1 MIFPT
6 SRRLVVGVA
15 GGTGSGKSTVGRRI
29 IEALGRNGVAC
40 LDQDSYY
47 RDLSHLPRD
56 RRAACNFDHPD
67 AIEFPLLAEHVRR
80 LRDGEAVEKPD
91 YSFTLHT
98 RTGRFSTVRP
108 ADVVLVEG
116 ILVLADE
123 TLRATLDIKLF
134 VDADDDI
141 RLSRRL
147 VRDIQERGRAL
158 EEVLD
163 QYMGTVRPMHLA
175 FVEPSKRYADVVIPG
190 GGMNE
195 VAVAMVVGTLRDW
208 AAARA
213 RERGD
218 AP

>member
-6 SRRLVVGVA
+6 TRRLVVGVA
-15 GGTGSGKSTVGRRI
+15 GGTGSGKSTVGRRL
-29 IEALGRNGVAC
+29 IEALGRDNVAL

-47 RDLSHLPRD
+47 RDLSHLPREE
-56 RRAACNFDHPD
+56 RRAQNFDHPD
-67 AIEFPLLAEHVRR
+67 SIEFPLFAEHIRQ
-80 LRDGEAVEKPD
+80 LRDGETIDKPD

-98 RTGRFSTVRP
+98 RTGRNTAVRP
-108 ADVVLVEG
+108 AEVILVEG
-116 ILVLADE
+116 ILVLTNREVRDAM
-123 TLRATLDIKLF
+123 DIKIF

-147 VRDIQERGRAL
+147 VRDIEERGRTI
-158 EEVLD
+158 EDVLD

-190 GGMNE
+190 GGMND
-195 VAVAMVVGTLRDW
+195 VAIAMVVGTLRDW

-213 RERGD
+213 R
-218 AP
+218 A

>member
-1 MIFPT
+1 MTFPT

-15 GGTGSGKSTVGRRI
+15 GGTGSGKSTVGRRL
-29 IEALGRNGVAC
+29 IEALGRDNVAY

-47 RDLSHLPRD
+47 RDLGHISKD
-56 RRAACNFDHPD
+56 ERRTQNFDHPD
-67 AIEFPLLAEHVRR
+67 AIEFPLFAEHIRC
-80 LRDGEAVEKPD
+80 LRDGEEIEKPD

-98 RTGRFSTVRP
+98 RTGRSTRVRP
-108 ADVVLVEG
+108 AEVILVEG

-123 TLRATLDIKLF
+123 EIRDAMDIKIF

-147 VRDIQERGRAL
+147 VRDIQERGRTI
-158 EEVLD
+158 EDVLD

-190 GGMNE
+190 GGQND
-195 VAVAMVVGTLRDW
+195 VAIAMVVGTLRDW

-213 RERGD
+213 RG
-218 AP
+218 

>member
-15 GGTGSGKSTVGRRI
+15 GGTGSGKSTVGRRL
-29 IEALGRNGVAC
+29 IEVLGHGSVAC

-47 RDLSHLPRD
+47 RDLSHVPKEQ
-56 RRAACNFDHPD
+56 RRLRNFDHPD
-67 AIEFPLLAEHVRR
+67 AIEFPLFAEHIRR
-80 LRDGEAVEKPD
+80 LREGEAVEKPD

-98 RTGRFSTVRP
+98 RTGRVTMVRP
-108 ADVVLVEG
+108 ADIVLVEG
-116 ILVLADE
+116 LLVLWDE
-123 TLRATLDIKLF
+123 EVRSTLDIKLF

-147 VRDIQERGRAL
+147 VRDIQERGRSL
-158 EEVLD
+158 EDVLE

-195 VAVAMVVGTLRDW
+195 VAIAMVVGTLRDW

-213 RERGD
+213 RNPAGER
-218 AP
+218 

>member
-6 SRRLVVGVA
+6 TRRLVVGVA
-15 GGTGSGKSTVGRRI
+15 GGTGSGKSTVGRRL
-29 IEALGRNGVAC
+29 IEALGRDNVAY

-47 RDLSHLPRD
+47 RDLSHLSKD
-56 RRAACNFDHPD
+56 ERRGQNFDHPD
-67 AIEFPLLAEHVRR
+67 SIEFPLFAEHIRR
-80 LRDGEAVEKPD
+80 LRDGGTIKKPD

-98 RTGRFSTVRP
+98 RTDRHTEVRP
-108 ADVVLVEG
+108 ADVILVEG
-116 ILVLADE
+116 ILVLTNEEVRDAM
-123 TLRATLDIKLF
+123 DIKLF

-147 VRDIQERGRAL
+147 MRDIQERGRTL
-158 EEVLD
+158 EDVLE

-190 GGMNE
+190 GGMND

-213 RERGD
+213 R
-218 AP
+218 A